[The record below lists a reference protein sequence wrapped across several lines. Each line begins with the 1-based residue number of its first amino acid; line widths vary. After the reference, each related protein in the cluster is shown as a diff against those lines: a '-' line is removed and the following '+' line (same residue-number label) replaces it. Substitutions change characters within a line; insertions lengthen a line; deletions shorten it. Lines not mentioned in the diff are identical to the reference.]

1 MPSNENFVALGMG
14 CSSGVSLD
22 ELILL
27 ADKVLAIA
35 GVEQPAVISTIITK
49 QDDPVWGQ
57 LSQHYDCELRF
68 FDAAR
73 LEQET
78 PNLEYPSDV
87 VFATVGCHGVAESA
101 ALAAAGIDAE
111 LVVRKTTSERATAAI
126 AMTRSI

>member
-1 MPSNENFVALGMG
+1 MG
-14 CSSGVSLD
+14 CSSGVSLE

-27 ADKVLAIA
+27 ADKVLASA
-35 GVEQPAVISTIITK
+35 GVERPAVISTIITK
-49 QDDPVWGQ
+49 QGDLVWGQ
-57 LSQHYDCELRF
+57 LSHHYDCEMCF

-78 PNLEYPSDV
+78 PNLKHPSDV

-101 ALAAAGIDAE
+101 ALAAAGVDAE

-126 AMTRSI
+126 AVTRSI